1 MKIILRKDFETL
13 GYVGD
18 IKEVKDGYAR
28 NYLIP
33 QGIAYIANQSN
44 LKTFE
49 EVKRQQS
56 RKTLKE
62 VEDAKKFASKIEK
75 EVIKIS
81 VKTGGEDKVFGSV
94 TSQIIFDELS
104 NRGFSTLDKRKI
116 QLSEPIKSLG
126 EHIVEIK
133 LHKEVTAN
141 LKIQVVKEE
150 LKEDSKTSSDTSE
163 KKTDKK

>member
-13 GYVGD
+13 GYAGD

-75 EVIKIS
+75 EVITELIEGYERELP
-81 VKTGGEDKVFGSV
+81 T
-94 TSQIIFDELS
+94 DELS
-104 NRGFSTLDKRKI
+104 ETEEEEQEIDE
-116 QLSEPIKSLG
+116 QLEDVIEARPI
-126 EHIVEIK
+126 
-133 LHKEVTAN
+133 
-141 LKIQVVKEE
+141 
-150 LKEDSKTSSDTSE
+150 
-163 KKTDKK
+163 